1 MLPRLLLL
9 PATARGLLARI
20 VALRWARIVG
30 FDLVVPAA
38 IAAVIWT
45 AVPQLGS
52 ELAGIPFGVAWIVLT
67 AAVVAPLL
75 LWSRAR
81 SGAIPT
87 ARAGPT
93 RLPAL
98 GLILVVGI
106 VVSWVLYD
114 VWFWGHTNQLYDLDV
129 YLGSAGRWLA
139 GGQPYMT
146 APVTAWPSTPGADF
160 FLYPPPLLPVFAAL
174 SKVPEGPVD
183 VAWVA
188 FLIACAYKSYRILGL
203 PRVWGLALL
212 AFPPVAIGFESGNVA
227 SLTFLLFA
235 AGARAGGALVV
246 DGLFKTQTGLPAL
259 WLIRQRRWRAILAG
273 AAVVAAVVLA
283 TLPLVGLHS
292 WQDWWAGLGYRAAS
306 QAAVP
311 ALYGY
316 SYAKEYPSW
325 AFAAISAAL
334 VVAALLFR
342 GRRGLA
348 ALGLASIFASPA
360 LWPHGFVF
368 ALPALLMLENGAAV
382 WLVLGAGSVGPN
394 MWHLFNVAWIAVLAA
409 RRLPSGALHPLAGT
423 DGPWPNPLAAQRTR
437 SAASPTVRV
446 GAIGPGSGG
455 VSATNADRS
464 ELRPRHPQPL
474 PVTRQR
480 DE

>member
-1 MLPRLLLL
+1 LPRLLLL

-20 VALRWARIVG
+20 VALRWARIGG

>member
-20 VALRWARIVG
+20 VALRWARLGG

-316 SYAKEYPSW
+316 SYAKEYPGW

-334 VVAALLFR
+334 VVVALLFR

-455 VSATNADRS
+455 VSATTADRS
-464 ELRPRHPQPL
+464 ELRPRHPRPL

>member
-9 PATARGLLARI
+9 PATARGWLARI
-20 VALRWARIVG
+20 VGLRWARIGG
-30 FDLVVPAA
+30 FDLVVPVA

-52 ELAGIPFGVAWIVLT
+52 DLAGVPFGVAWIVLT
-67 AAVVAPLL
+67 VAVVVPLF
-75 LWSRAR
+75 LWSRA
-81 SGAIPT
+81 SAASSP
-87 ARAGPT
+87 AT
-93 RLPAL
+93 RPAPSRPAAPVPAL

-106 VVSWVLYD
+106 VASWCLYD
-114 VWFWGHTNQLYDLDV
+114 LWFWGQTRQLYDLDV
-129 YLGSAGRWLA
+129 YLGSAARWLA

-146 APVTAWPSTPGADF
+146 APATTWPSSPGSDF
-160 FLYPPPLLPVFAAL
+160 FLYPPPLLPVFGVL
-174 SKVPEGPVD
+174 SRLPHGFVS

-188 FLIACAYKSYRILGL
+188 LLVACAYKSYRILGL
-203 PRVWGLALL
+203 PRVWSLALL
-212 AFPPVAIGFESGNVA
+212 LFPPVAIGFESGNVA

-235 AGARAGGALVV
+235 AGIRAGGTLVV

-259 WLIRQRRWRAILAG
+259 WLIRQRRWRGILAG
-273 AAVVAAVVLA
+273 TAIVVAIAIA
-283 TLPLVGLHS
+283 TLPLVGLQS

-306 QAAVP
+306 QSAVP

-316 SYAKEYPSW
+316 SYAKEYPGW
-325 AFAAISAAL
+325 AFALIAAGL
-334 VVAALLFR
+334 VVLALLFR

-382 WLVLGAGSVGPN
+382 WLVLGAGAVGPN

-423 DGPWPNPLAAQRTR
+423 DGPWPNPLAAQRAR
-437 SAASPTVRV
+437 RPAPPTVRV
-446 GAIGPGSGG
+446 DAGGP
-455 VSATNADRS
+455 D
-464 ELRPRHPQPL
+464 
-474 PVTRQR
+474 
-480 DE
+480 

>member
-1 MLPRLLLL
+1 VLPRLLLL

-20 VALRWARIVG
+20 VALRWARIGG

-114 VWFWGHTNQLYDLDV
+114 VWFWGHT
-129 YLGSAGRWLA
+129 
-139 GGQPYMT
+139 
-146 APVTAWPSTPGADF
+146 PVTAWPSTPGADF

>member
-20 VALRWARIVG
+20 VALRWARIGG

>member
-1 MLPRLLLL
+1 
-9 PATARGLLARI
+9 
-20 VALRWARIVG
+20 
-30 FDLVVPAA
+30 
-38 IAAVIWT
+38 
-45 AVPQLGS
+45 
-52 ELAGIPFGVAWIVLT
+52 
-67 AAVVAPLL
+67 
-75 LWSRAR
+75 
-81 SGAIPT
+81 
-87 ARAGPT
+87 
-93 RLPAL
+93 
-98 GLILVVGI
+98 
-106 VVSWVLYD
+106 
-114 VWFWGHTNQLYDLDV
+114 
-129 YLGSAGRWLA
+129 
-139 GGQPYMT
+139 
-146 APVTAWPSTPGADF
+146 VTAWPSTPGADF

-235 AGARAGGALVV
+235 AGARAGSALVV

>member
-20 VALRWARIVG
+20 VALRWARIGG

-139 GGQPYMT
+139 GGQPCMT
-146 APVTAWPSTPGADF
+146 APVTAWPSPPGADF

>member
-20 VALRWARIVG
+20 VALRWARIGG

-98 GLILVVGI
+98 GLILVVRI

>member
-20 VALRWARIVG
+20 VALRWARIGG

-188 FLIACAYKSYRILGL
+188 FLIACAYNSYRILGL

-235 AGARAGGALVV
+235 DGARAGGALVV

-409 RRLPSGALHPLAGT
+409 LRLPSGALHPLAGT